1 MAYHFELPAFTA
13 LTRNQRLALE
23 ENEAIALS
31 GGPGTGKTVVS
42 LWRHIRNYELNNI
55 QSLLLTYTKT
65 LEHYLIETAK
75 RQDITASENIGR
87 TYCWLS
93 KCPDN
98 RVETTHFDEI
108 IIDEAQDVALK
119 KYQIIKNRAGM
130 VSYGADEAQS
140 LYCPDCS
147 TIVEL
152 RGLFPD
158 NEEYELAQNFRN
170 SKEILLFTKAV
181 FHDLDIKELE
191 SAPLKGRKPYLQEL
205 GWDDFEDN
213 VINEIIEITE
223 DFPEPTHNIGVLLPF
238 EKDVDKYFDLLSDKI
253 TCSKYHNKM
262 AEFEELERIHVTTF
276 KSAKG
281 LEFDTVILPRF
292 DSYKWFIANEKLP
305 IAENDYYVALTRA
318 KLNLFLLCKNSVNI
332 YNSDTYNTAK
342 SETGNNYSNI
352 ENVSDDLPF

>member
-23 ENEAIALS
+23 ENDAIALT

-65 LEHYLIETAK
+65 LEYYLKQTAK
-75 RQDITASENIGR
+75 IQDVDASNNVNR
-87 TYCWLS
+87 TLRWTNN
-93 KCPDN
+93 PN
-98 RVETTHFDEI
+98 GNFEEI
-108 IIDEAQDVALK
+108 IIDEAQDVALNR
-119 KYQIIKNRAGM
+119 YEIIKNHADM

-147 TIVEL
+147 SIDEL

-181 FHDLDIKELE
+181 FHDLYIKEID
-191 SAPLKGRKPYLQEL
+191 SAPIKGRKPYLQEL
-205 GWDDFEDN
+205 GWDDFEEN

-223 DFPEPTHNIGVLLPF
+223 DFADATHNIGILLPS
-238 EKDVDKYFDLLSDKI
+238 ETQVRKYYDLLSNRI
-253 TCSKYHNKM
+253 TCSKYYSNM
-262 AEFEELERIHVTTF
+262 RNFETLERIHITTF

-281 LEFDTVILPRF
+281 LEFDTVILPGF
-292 DSYKWFIANEKLP
+292 DSYEWFINNADNFS
-305 IAENDYYVALTRA
+305 ENDYYVALTRA
-318 KLNLFLLCKNSVNI
+318 KLNLYLLCKNSVNI
-332 YNSDTYNTAK
+332 YNSETYNTDK

-352 ENVSDDLPF
+352 EEVGDDLPF

>member
-23 ENEAIALS
+23 ENDAIALT

-65 LEHYLIETAK
+65 LEYYLKQTA
-75 RQDITASENIGR
+75 RIQDEDASNNVNR
-87 TYCWLS
+87 TLRWTNNPNKNY
-93 KCPDN
+93 
-98 RVETTHFDEI
+98 EEI
-108 IIDEAQDVALK
+108 IIDEAQDVALNR
-119 KYQIIKNRAGM
+119 YEIIKNHADM

-147 TIVEL
+147 SIDEL

-181 FHDLDIKELE
+181 FPDLYIMEID

-205 GWDDFEDN
+205 GWDDFEEN

-223 DFPEPTHNIGVLLPF
+223 DFADSTHNIGILLPS
-238 EKDVDKYFDLLSDKI
+238 ENQVRKYYDLLSDKI
-253 TCSKYHNKM
+253 KCSRYYSNM
-262 AEFEELERIHVTTF
+262 PNFETLERIHITTF

-281 LEFDTVILPRF
+281 LEFDTVVLPGF
-292 DSYKWFIANEKLP
+292 DSYNYFIDTYDNFSD
-305 IAENDYYVALTRA
+305 NDYYVALTRA
-318 KLNLFLLCKNSVNI
+318 KINLYLLCKNSVNFH
-332 YNSDTYNTAK
+332 NSDTYNTEI
-342 SETGNNYSNI
+342 SEAGSNYSSI
-352 ENVSDDLPF
+352 EDVSDDLPF

>member
-13 LTRNQRLALE
+13 LKENQRLALE
-23 ENEAIALS
+23 ENDAIALT

-65 LEHYLIETAK
+65 LEYYLKQTA
-75 RQDITASENIGR
+75 RIQDEDASNNVNR
-87 TYCWLS
+87 TLRWTNNPNGNY
-93 KCPDN
+93 
-98 RVETTHFDEI
+98 EEI
-108 IIDEAQDVALK
+108 IIDEAQDVALSR
-119 KYQIIKNRAGM
+119 YNIIKNHADI

-147 TIVEL
+147 TIDEL
-152 RGLFPD
+152 RELFPD

-181 FHDLDIKELE
+181 FPDLYIKEIE
-191 SAPLKGRKPYLQEL
+191 SATLKERKPYVQEL
-205 GWDDFEDN
+205 GWDDYEDN
-213 VINEIIEITE
+213 VIDEIIEITE

-262 AEFEELERIHVTTF
+262 PDFEELERIHVTTF

-292 DSYKWFIANEKLP
+292 DSYKWFIDNEKLP
-305 IAENDYYVALTRA
+305 VEENDYYVALTRA
-318 KLNLFLLCKNSVNI
+318 KLNLYLLCKNDINNI
-332 YNSDTYNTAK
+332 DSDTYDTEK
-342 SETGNNYSNI
+342 SETGIGHIST
-352 ENVSDDLPF
+352 EEAPSDDLPF